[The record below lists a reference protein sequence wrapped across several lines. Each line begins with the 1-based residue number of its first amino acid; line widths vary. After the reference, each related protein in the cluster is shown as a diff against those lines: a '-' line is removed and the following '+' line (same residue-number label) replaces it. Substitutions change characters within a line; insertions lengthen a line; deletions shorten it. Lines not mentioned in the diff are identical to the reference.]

1 MGTIKNFRIGIRL
14 SAGFGVLLALLLVL
28 GSVAM
33 LQTSSMYA
41 AIDRFA
47 TVSVARVEGLNR
59 IQALANDLRRATL
72 RSVIVPDADQKRRQH
87 NWRDH
92 DAALLEA
99 AFSEVGRLPMSEAE
113 RSAYRSLHDQWQAY
127 LSLDAALLA
136 LSETAGTAAPALVAQ
151 NELAGHAFTVAMK
164 TIDGAIDLNHQHI
177 EASTQDM
184 SDAYRHTRL
193 TVCAIIGVGLAMG
206 AAIAWRMTRSI
217 TIPLRAA
224 VDGAERVAAGDLT
237 VCLSPDGNDEAAQ
250 LLRSLQAMT
259 SALSEVVGGILL
271 SGDTVATG
279 SQQIAAG
286 SLDLSQRTEQQ
297 AVAIEETAATMEA
310 LTRTVRQ
317 NADNAQQGS
326 DLAAI
331 ATSVASRGGDAFG
344 RMTRTME
351 EIEASSTQVAQI
363 VQTVEVIAS
372 QINIL
377 AINAAVEAARAG
389 EHGRGFAVVAG
400 EVRELAQRSASASRE
415 IRRLISRSMMSVTS
429 GIEHVDHAGRTMHEI
444 IDVFGRVACLM
455 REISAASRDQQS
467 GIEQVNQAIRQMDA
481 VTQQNAAL
489 VEQASG
495 TAQSIAQQAIDMR
508 ALVQHFRV
516 HAERPT

>member
-1 MGTIKNFRIGIRL
+1 METIKNFSIGMRL
-14 SAGFGVLLALLLVL
+14 SAGFGALLALLFAL

-33 LQTSSMYA
+33 FRTSSMYA

-47 TVSVARVEGLNR
+47 TVSVARVEGFNR

-72 RSVIVPDADQKRRQH
+72 RSVIVADVDQKRRQH

-99 AFSEVGRLPMSEAE
+99 AFSEQARLPMSEAE
-113 RSAYRSLHDQWQAY
+113 RSAYRSLRDQWQAY

-136 LSETAGTAAPALVAQ
+136 LSETPGAAAPVLVAQ
-151 NELAGHAFTVAMK
+151 NEVAGHAFTVAMK
-164 TIDGAIDLNHQHI
+164 TIDQAIELNHRHI
-177 EASTQDM
+177 EASTQEM
-184 SDAYRHTRL
+184 SDAYQRTRL
-193 TVCAIIGVGLAMG
+193 TVCAIIGVGMTMG
-206 AAIAWRMTRSI
+206 AAIAWYLTRSI

-224 VDGAERVAAGDLT
+224 VEGAKRVAAGDLT
-237 VCLSPDGNDEAAQ
+237 VCLSTDGNDEAAQ

-259 SALSEVVGGILL
+259 ATLSEVVGGILV
-271 SGDTVATG
+271 SSDTVATG

-286 SLDLSQRTEQQ
+286 SLDLSQRTEKQ

-310 LTRTVRQ
+310 LTRTVSQ
-317 NADNAQQGS
+317 NTDNAQQAS
-326 DLAAI
+326 DLAAT
-331 ATSVASRGGDAFG
+331 ATTVTSRGGDAFG
-344 RMTRTME
+344 RMARTME
-351 EIEASSTQVAQI
+351 EIETSSRQVAQI

-415 IRRLISRSMMSVTS
+415 IRRLISRSMTSVTS
-429 GIEHVDHAGRTMHEI
+429 GIEHVDHAGRTMQEI

-455 REISAASRDQQS
+455 SEISAASRDQQS
-467 GIEQVNQAIRQMDA
+467 GIEQVNQAIGQMDGM
-481 VTQQNAAL
+481 TQQNAAL

-495 TAQSIAQQAIDMR
+495 AAQSIAQQAIDMR
-508 ALVQHFRV
+508 QLAQHFRV
-516 HAERPT
+516 PSERAT